1 MLNERL
7 ITFICIESWGIS
19 LIVVLMS
26 YVSNVNGLE
35 LYKFSEFQVVVG
47 NPESSVALCVVWQDL
62 GRVLEANPGFKKDFA
77 IIGNLR
83 SPFGANI
90 ILYNLALNPQIRY
103 LVVWGPDRLSNTNIG
118 TIGKSALLD
127 LWSKGID
134 AEMRIKGTPFKIV
147 GEIDTE
153 VLSRIT
159 SNVELHELSSSQS
172 IDLSKILDG
181 KRGRYME
188 PVRFREFTPK
198 TPDVLP
204 SEGYTYVIRA
214 RKGADAYLQLLYT
227 AWRYGKRTPINRSGE
242 DVKEIRDSVVV
253 VEDEDPDNVHLPS
266 WLVDYKPLAVSS
278 ENLDNYFRSQF
289 SADPYRKEIYEGVY
303 KFDRPK
309 EYPYL
314 YTELIN
320 AFPRVH
326 GFDEAVYA
334 TLEKEGYGK
343 AKDFIMLHSNV
354 DRKRAEELMD
364 RVDKEDIEDRRK
376 IEILIEGIVPPT
388 DQIGNVIDRIR
399 RKEPD
404 LDKEVVLWDQRYH
417 SMLESSRPCI
427 EKLSFSVR
435 DGRVDMHVFVRTHD
449 IGMAW
454 FHNFYGLVKT
464 LGRVCKET
472 GKRPGFVVI
481 ESQSAHI
488 YQRDWE
494 AIGALIKKRIDDA
507 PVKMYFDPEKDSDP
521 RGIVN
526 ITTVDGTIKLKLQ
539 NAKTGET
546 IVEMDGKTARQ
557 LIYKIKHFGIISTI
571 DHATFVGAELAKAEM
586 CIKLGIQYRYDTVI
600 ELPNGERLVS

>member
-1 MLNERL
+1 
-7 ITFICIESWGIS
+7 
-19 LIVVLMS
+19 MS
-26 YVSNVNGLE
+26 YVSNVSGLE
-35 LYKFSEFQVVVG
+35 LYKFSEFQVAVG

-62 GRVLEANPGFKKDFA
+62 GKVLESNPGFRKDFA
-77 IIGNLR
+77 LIGNLR
-83 SPFGANI
+83 SPFGVNI

-103 LVVWGPDRLSNTNIG
+103 VVVWGPDRLSNTNIG
-118 TIGKSALLD
+118 TIGKSTLLD
-127 LWSKGID
+127 LWAKGID
-134 AEMRIKGTPFKIV
+134 DEMHVKGTPFKIV
-147 GEIDTE
+147 EEIDKGT
-153 VLSRIT
+153 LSKIIG
-159 SNVELHELSSSQS
+159 NVELHELSSSRS
-172 IDLSKILDG
+172 VDLSKVLNG
-181 KRGRYME
+181 KGGRYME
-188 PVRFREFTPK
+188 PVRFPEFTPK
-198 TPDVLP
+198 APEVLP

-214 RKGADAYLQLLYT
+214 KKAADAYLQLLYT
-227 AWRYGKRTPINRSGE
+227 AWRYGKRTPINNSGE

-253 VEDEDPDNVHLPS
+253 VEDEDPDKVYLPD
-266 WLVDYKPLAVSS
+266 WLAGYKPLAVSA
-278 ENLDNYFRSQF
+278 ENLDNYYRSQF
-289 SADPYRKEIYEGVY
+289 SAEPYRKEIYKGVY

-320 AFPRVH
+320 AFPRAH

-334 TLEKEGYGK
+334 VLGKEGYKK
-343 AKDFIMLHSNV
+343 AKEFIMLHSNI
-354 DRKRAEELMD
+354 DKKRAEELIAMVDAEGMD
-364 RVDKEDIEDRRK
+364 DRKR
-376 IEILIEGIVPPT
+376 IGILIEGLVPPT
-388 DQIGNVIDRIR
+388 DQIGNVIDRIK

-417 SMLESSRPCI
+417 STLEASRPCI

-435 DGRVDMHVFVRTHD
+435 EGKVDMHVFVRTHD

-464 LGRVCKET
+464 LGRICKET
-472 GKRPGFVVI
+472 GKKPGFVVM

-494 AIGALIKKRIDDA
+494 AIGTLVKKRVEEA

-526 ITTVDGTIKLKLQ
+526 ITTVGETIKLKLQ

-546 IVEMDGKTARQ
+546 IIEMDGKTARQ
-557 LIYKIKHFGIISTI
+557 LIYKIRHFGIVSKI

-586 CIKLGIQYRYDTVI
+586 CIKLGIQYKYDTVI